1 MSISTTLA
9 LCLAPLAAAYGGAV
23 AVLALRQRSFIY
35 RPPQPPPPLAPL
47 HDAGYAPL
55 DAPAHGAPLF
65 WFAPPASAEG
75 RVVAFLHGN
84 ATTIVESADKL
95 APLRDAG
102 HGVLLV
108 EYPGFGH
115 AHGQPAEDPIVA
127 AALAGL
133 DALVAHGIAG
143 ERIVLWGES
152 LGTGVATQLACARQV
167 AGVVLEAPFTSV
179 ATRAQEIYW
188 WTPARWLVRDRFDN
202 LGRIAAIGAPLL
214 VAHGEQDLVTP
225 ARHGRALLAAATH
238 PKRGFFAPHAGH
250 TDLTEHGMTA
260 AILGFIADLPR
271 EARG

>member
-1 MSISTTLA
+1 MSLSSTLA
-9 LCLAPLAAAYGGAV
+9 LLLAPLAAAYGGAV
-23 AVLALRQRSFIY
+23 AILALRQRSFIY

-47 HDAGYAPL
+47 HDAGYSPL
-55 DAPAHGAPLF
+55 DAPTHGAPRF
-65 WFAPPASAEG
+65 WFAPPAEPDG

-95 APLRDAG
+95 APMRDAG

-115 AHGQPAEDPIVA
+115 AHGNPAEGPIVA
-127 AALAGL
+127 TALAGL
-133 DALVAHGIAG
+133 DALAARGIAG
-143 ERIVLWGES
+143 ARVVLWGES
-152 LGTGVATQLACARQV
+152 LGTGVATQLACARPV

-214 VAHGEQDLVTP
+214 VAHGEQDVVTP
-225 ARHGRALLAAATH
+225 ARHGHALLAAALA
-238 PKRGFFAPHAGH
+238 PKRGFFAPQAGH
-250 TDLTEHGMTA
+250 ADLTEHGMTA

-271 EARG
+271 GPRA

>member
-1 MSISTTLA
+1 MWPSTPLA
-9 LCLAPLAAAYGGAV
+9 LSLALLAVAYGGVV

-55 DAPAHGAPLF
+55 DTPPRGSPLL
-65 WFAPPASAEG
+65 WFAPPASPDG

-84 ATTIVESADKL
+84 ATTVVESADKL
-95 APLRDAG
+95 APVREAG

-115 AHGQPAEDPIVA
+115 ADGQPAERPIVG

-133 DALVAHGIAG
+133 DALAARGIPG
-143 ERIVLWGES
+143 DRVVLWGES
-152 LGTGVATQLACARQV
+152 LGTGVATQLACARRV

-188 WTPARWLVRDRFDN
+188 WTPARWLVRDSFDN
-202 LGRIAAIGAPLL
+202 LGRIGAIGAPLL
-214 VAHGEQDLVTP
+214 VAHGERDMVTP
-225 ARHGRALLAAATH
+225 VAHGHAVLAAANT
-238 PKRGFFAPHAGH
+238 PKTGFFVPQGGHA
-250 TDLTEHGMTA
+250 DLTEHGMTA
-260 AILGFIADLPR
+260 AILSFIAALPR
-271 EARG
+271 GSGP